1 MKPNKAKFAGM
12 KRIQIIALSTVALLS
27 GMMVQGQAR
36 EGSFKFDKENLRSV
50 VINIDQPVNVTSA
63 ALNQRLQQSGLKA
76 KTNRGVTRYDRVT
89 LPELSPDLLDIYTKV
104 EKGAGNTS
112 TVYMAVGRGYNGLN
126 NSPADSTITE
136 NIKNYLEAFVND
148 ANAYSADLGINNQIN
163 EVNKEEKAYQ
173 RLLDEQGDLMKK
185 QSDIASRLLDVQRQ
199 LKVKEDEINKK
210 KSDLEIARA
219 KRIN

>member
-1 MKPNKAKFAGM
+1 MKPNKTKFAGM

>member
-1 MKPNKAKFAGM
+1 M

-27 GMMVQGQAR
+27 GILAQGQAR
-36 EGSFKFDKENLRSV
+36 DGSFKFDKENMPSV
-50 VINIDQPVNVTSA
+50 IINIDQPVDVTSD

-76 KTNRGVTRYDRVT
+76 KTKRGVTAYNRVT

-112 TVYMAVGRGYNGLN
+112 TVYMAVARGYNGLN
-126 NSPADSTITE
+126 TSPADSIITV
-136 NIKNYLEAFVND
+136 NIKKYLEAFVND
-148 ANAYSADLGINNQIN
+148 ANAYSVDLGISNQLN
-163 EVNKEEKAYQ
+163 DVTKDEKAYQ

-185 QSDIASRLLDVQRQ
+185 QADIQSRLSDVQRQ
-199 LKVKEDEINKK
+199 LKIKEDELNKK
-210 KSDLEIARA
+210 KSDLEVARA

>member
-1 MKPNKAKFAGM
+1 M
-12 KRIQIIALSTVALLS
+12 ALLS
-27 GMMVQGQAR
+27 GMLAQGQAR
-36 EGSFKFDKENLRSV
+36 EGSFKFDKENMPSV
-50 VINIDQPVNVTSA
+50 VINIDQPVNVTSD

-76 KTNRGVTRYDRVT
+76 KTKKGITAYNRVT

-112 TVYMAVGRGYNGLN
+112 TVYMAVARGYNGLN
-126 NSPADSTITE
+126 TSPADSLITA
-136 NIKNYLEAFVND
+136 NIKKYLEAFVND

-163 EVNKEEKAYQ
+163 DVNKEEKAYQ

-199 LKVKEDEINKK
+199 LRIKEDEITKK